1 MRCTQEHCSRS
12 PASEI
17 ARTFVRGRYHPRLQV
32 VNMQRYRL
40 SDTYYRFSQA
50 HCKGLHDNIAS
61 PLPML

>member
-17 ARTFVRGRYHPRLQV
+17 ARTFVAAVTQG
-32 VNMQRYRL
+32 
-40 SDTYYRFSQA
+40 
-50 HCKGLHDNIAS
+50 CKLPICDDIARHLLITVFASTLEEHANDNIAS